1 MFERHSFFLTRKISF
16 IFKYLFK
23 QPFINVE
30 INEENIIENSPFFY
44 LRWSLSREPELEP
57 DLHTDSGS
65 DQKYWLWLR
74 NTDDIIA

>member
-16 IFKYLFK
+16 IFKY
-23 QPFINVE
+23 FINVE

-65 DQKYWLWLR
+65 DQKYWLWLL
-74 NTDDIIA
+74 TDDIIA